1 MTDKNTDRNVVERP
15 EKDMSMYPKPDMEEW
30 SEIWNSANIQKPNKN
45 QEPIKD
51 DELDVDTK
59 NILLYDTMP
68 LRKKIVDRHGIEFK
82 SVKFDIPTLK
92 DQEKFDKAVRN
103 LAKDGQTAQA
113 GDNIHGFIALI
124 KSCSVEPKLQDN
136 YLSDQIIFADLLA
149 MMEKFNRNIWLGA
162 TTKT

>member
-1 MTDKNTDRNVVERP
+1 MADNNVVERP
-15 EKDMSMYPKPDMEEW
+15 EKDMSMYPKPDMDEW
-30 SEIWNSANIQKPNKN
+30 EEIWNSVNVQKLNEN
-45 QEPIKD
+45 QEPIKEED
-51 DELDVDTK
+51 SNLNIDTK

-68 LRKKIVDRHGIEFK
+68 LRKEIVDRHGMRFK
-82 SVKFDIPTLK
+82 SIKFDIPTLK